1 MESPAVKDL
10 PKLDTQISQ
19 EIAKDHNLKK
29 VEVTEKIVLP
39 TAEDMKAEKTH
50 QGLIEGVESF
60 TPDKLKP
67 AKTREPASGVDGNY
81 IHNIKS
87 PIFYFILIFPQIIL
101 VMKTEMAHS
110 ASKEAVEKF
119 DKNNMK
125 HVETQEKNPLP
136 DGEAIRLETEHNNF
150 KAGIEG
156 FDKDKLSKAE
166 TVEKNTLPTK
176 EVIEEEKK
184 A

>member
-1 MESPAVKDL
+1 MGESPAVKDL
-10 PKLDTQISQ
+10 PKLNTQIYK

-50 QGLIEGVESF
+50 QGLIEGAESF

-67 AKTREPASGVDGNY
+67 AKTREPASGVD
-81 IHNIKS
+81 
-87 PIFYFILIFPQIIL
+87 

-125 HVETQEKNPLP
+125 HVEN
-136 DGEAIRLETEHNNF
+136 
-150 KAGIEG
+150 
-156 FDKDKLSKAE
+156 
-166 TVEKNTLPTK
+166 
-176 EVIEEEKK
+176 
-184 A
+184 